1 VILLSPQ
8 DLETLRV
15 SVLPGGSLTT
25 TQEGPMLRTLRGLGQ
40 EPTKQP
46 NTATS
51 PATVTQPSIPSSA
64 LPKLMLL
71 KMMVVVMMMTMKT
84 MMMVITLPSD
94 FAKVK
99 YSKTM

>member
-8 DLETLRV
+8 ALETLRV

-25 TQEGPMLRTLRGLGQ
+25 TQEGPMLRTLKGLGQ
-40 EPTKQP
+40 GTTKRP

-51 PATVTQPSIPSSA
+51 PATVTQPSSPPSA
-64 LPKLMLL
+64 LPKLM
-71 KMMVVVMMMTMKT
+71 VVVMMT
-84 MMMVITLPSD
+84 MMMVITMPSD

-99 YSKTM
+99 

>member
-1 VILLSPQ
+1 MILLSPQ

-64 LPKLMLL
+64 LPKLM
-71 KMMVVVMMMTMKT
+71 VVVMMKI
-84 MMMVITLPSD
+84 MMVITMPSD

-99 YSKTM
+99 